1 MYYYKRKKLTYL
13 DIYDILIRLP
23 PPMQVEKGGE
33 SIMLDMIVSF
43 IFSVL
48 ASVVAYYICKWLVR
62 TVQSKQCERQDQ
74 IYRRIKTNSRKKDGL
89 KVSS

>member
-1 MYYYKRKKLTYL
+1 MTYL

-48 ASVVAYYICKWLVR
+48 ASVVAYYICKWLDD
-62 TVQSKQCERQDQ
+62 E
-74 IYRRIKTNSRKKDGL
+74 I
-89 KVSS
+89 

>member
-48 ASVVAYYICKWLVR
+48 ASVVAYYICKTIDNETIDL
-62 TVQSKQCERQDQ
+62 
-74 IYRRIKTNSRKKDGL
+74 
-89 KVSS
+89 

>member
-48 ASVVAYYICKWLVR
+48 ASVVAYYICKWLDD
-62 TVQSKQCERQDQ
+62 E
-74 IYRRIKTNSRKKDGL
+74 IYAVVNLRIKLPAIKKE
-89 KVSS
+89 